1 MDCEGFDSSLGTQ
14 IFFLFHAWDETTEF
28 FKLLLDEVFAISR
41 IIKVEVGVNS
51 RSLQR
56 RLITLTEILIILN
69 ITETDFNNFFIYIGR
84 KKMVTTVSE
93 SNILFLNA

>member
-41 IIKVEVGVNS
+41 IIKVEVGVIS

-56 RLITLTEILIILN
+56 RLITLTEILIILD
-69 ITETDFNNFFIYIGR
+69 ITETDFNNFFFLYTLGE
-84 KKMVTTVSE
+84 KKW
-93 SNILFLNA
+93 LR

>member
-41 IIKVEVGVNS
+41 IIKVEVGVIS

-56 RLITLTEILIILN
+56 RLITLTEILIIMD
-69 ITETDFNNFFIYIGR
+69 ITETDFNNFFYIHWA
-84 KKMVTTVSE
+84 KKNGYDRSE

>member
-41 IIKVEVGVNS
+41 IIKVGVIS

-56 RLITLTEILIILN
+56 RLITLTEILIILD
-69 ITETDFNNFFIYIGR
+69 ITETDFNNFFYINWA
-84 KKMVTTVSE
+84 KKNGYDSK
-93 SNILFLNA
+93 

>member
-51 RSLQR
+51 
-56 RLITLTEILIILN
+56 
-69 ITETDFNNFFIYIGR
+69 
-84 KKMVTTVSE
+84 
-93 SNILFLNA
+93 

>member
-56 RLITLTEILIILN
+56 RLITFTEILIILD
-69 ITETDFNNFFIYIGR
+69 ITETDFNNFFFYIHWA
-84 KKMVTTVSE
+84 KKNGYDSK
-93 SNILFLNA
+93 